1 MAKAAPPLLL
11 QSSDKESKNAKQIS
25 TPPCR
30 CCSVFSNR
38 LFNALPSSADLDK
51 LTKEIVARSF
61 RAQGQAQLDRVN
73 PDEDNLLCAQADQSG
88 TTIDEKLAAAI
99 EARNM
104 KTVKLP
110 ADGKFLGDFKQGER
124 IAQSGSGKTWTDKE
138 DAANGGN
145 CYNCHQIS
153 KEELSYGTLGPSLYN
168 YGKIRGVTNPNSA
181 ESKPIVEYTWGK
193 INNPRAYNACTSMP
207 RFGHKGV
214 LTEMQ
219 IKHVMALLLDPASP
233 VNK

>member
-1 MAKAAPPLLL
+1 MQSKFLLPLAVL
-11 QSSDKESKNAKQIS
+11 AV
-25 TPPCR
+25 
-30 CCSVFSNR
+30 SVLTACTSP
-38 LFNALPSSADLDK
+38 LPSSADLDK
-51 LTKEIVARSF
+51 LTKDIVARSF
-61 RAQGQAQLDRVN
+61 RAEGQAQLDRVN
-73 PDEDNLLCAQADQSG
+73 PDEDNLLCAQADQTG
-88 TTIDEKLAAAI
+88 VAINEKLATAI

-104 KTVKLP
+104 QTIKAP
-110 ADGKFLGDFKQGER
+110 ADGKFLGDFKEGEK
-124 IAQSGSGKTWTDKE
+124 IAQSGSGKTWTDKA

-168 YGKIRGVTNPNSA
+168 YGKIRGVANPSSP

-193 INNPRAYNACTSMP
+193 IMNPRAYNACSSMP

-214 LTEMQ
+214 LTVMQ

>member
-1 MAKAAPPLLL
+1 MQSKYLLSFAALAVTVLT
-11 QSSDKESKNAKQIS
+11 ACT
-25 TPPCR
+25 TP
-30 CCSVFSNR
+30 
-38 LFNALPSSADLDK
+38 LPSSADLDK
-51 LTKEIVARSF
+51 LTKDVVARSF
-61 RAQGQAQLDRVN
+61 RAEGQAQLDRVN

-88 TTIDEKLAAAI
+88 TTIDEKLATAI

-104 KTVKLP
+104 QTIKMP
-110 ADGKFLGDFKQGER
+110 ADGKFLGDFKEGEK
-124 IAQSGSGKTWTDKE
+124 IAQSGSGKTWTDKA

-168 YGKIRGVTNPNSA
+168 YGKMRGVVNPSSP
-181 ESKPIVEYTWGK
+181 ESKPIVEYTWVK
-193 INNPRAYNACTSMP
+193 INNPRAYNACSSMP

>member
-1 MAKAAPPLLL
+1 MQSKYLLSFAALAVTVLT
-11 QSSDKESKNAKQIS
+11 ACT
-25 TPPCR
+25 TP
-30 CCSVFSNR
+30 
-38 LFNALPSSADLDK
+38 LPSSADLDK
-51 LTKEIVARSF
+51 LTKDVVARSF
-61 RAQGQAQLDRVN
+61 RAEGQAQLDRVN
-73 PDEDNLLCAQADQSG
+73 PDEDNLLCAQADQTG
-88 TTIDEKLAAAI
+88 VEINEKLATAI

-104 KTVKLP
+104 QTIKPP
-110 ADGKFLGDFKQGER
+110 ADGKYLGDFKEGEK
-124 IAQSGSGKTWTDKE
+124 IAQSGSGKTWTDKS

-168 YGKIRGVTNPNSA
+168 YGKMRGVANPSSP
-181 ESKPIVEYTWGK
+181 ESKLIVEYTWGK
-193 INNPRAYNACTSMP
+193 INNPRAYNACSSMP

-214 LTEMQ
+214 LTEIQ